1 LNLRNYL
8 ECNWEKK
15 FKNLGYTARRSN
27 IYLTRIPEKDKEEEG
42 MLKEMMAEIF
52 PQLKDSTLQI
62 QEIQW
67 ILSRIKKNKSTLDT

>member
-1 LNLRNYL
+1 
-8 ECNWEKK
+8 
-15 FKNLGYTARRSN
+15 
-27 IYLTRIPEKDKEEEG
+27 
-42 MLKEMMAEIF
+42 MLKEMMAEIL